1 MTNSRN
7 QVLDLAGNLVS
18 VIDSEAPDH
27 THSEYATADHTHSE
41 YVTDLGP
48 VSASVPFSSPAAE
61 DYYEIEMPFAGTITA
76 WRILADAES
85 DIQFDL
91 WKDTYANYPP
101 TNDDSM
107 CDGNEPALSST
118 VKGEAT
124 DLSAWTTTSFAAG
137 DIIRVYVDSVSTE
150 HTLVTLVLALE
161 RS

>member
-1 MTNSRN
+1 MENGRN
-7 QVLDLAGNLVS
+7 QVVDLAGNLVS
-18 VIDSEAPDH
+18 VIDSEAPGH
-27 THSEYATADHTHSE
+27 THPSSDIS
-41 YVTDLGP
+41 DLSSNLGP

-61 DYYEIEMPFAGTITA
+61 DYLEIEMPFAGNITA
-76 WRILADAES
+76 WRILADASS

-150 HTLVTLVLALE
+150 HTLVTLVLVIE
-161 RS
+161 RA